1 MSLRLSV
8 FLVGVSTL
16 LHGDPGG
23 NWPGF
28 RGTGDSTAPGA
39 KLPLHWSDRHNL
51 AWKVPLPGFG
61 QSTPVVGGGRI
72 YLTAIEGKKKETLH
86 VLALEERTGRTLWQK
101 SFASSRPQ
109 EAGDRV
115 ARAASTPALDGDM
128 LYAMFDSGD
137 LLALTTGGELRWRL
151 NCNTKFTPIQ
161 NGHDF
166 GSSIRQ
172 TKDALHVFVNHVGPS
187 YLVSLAKVDGTLR
200 WKVDFPAEGGWNTP
214 VVTTHKGKEILLLQ
228 RSGGV
233 AAYAVKDGELLW
245 EDLKTFS
252 RESAIPS
259 LTVAGDVVVVPSQG
273 KGGTWAF
280 RLDQPKQPL
289 WTAKTATNAFSSP
302 LVTRERAYFV
312 NSVGALFA
320 VDLATGKDLWTT
332 RLPATTWASAI
343 AVGDRAYFF
352 TGDGDTFVFRDAPAM
367 EKLAESHLDADS
379 LVYAATPLD
388 DGLLLRSGTQLW
400 KVADLGQTDPNP
412 PAVRA
417 PVRSKQEEP
426 PLPPVAPGKP
436 GERRRNVADGLE
448 LAWIAGGEFQ
458 MGCSPGDTECE
469 RDESP
474 GHAVKLT
481 RGFWMNTTEV
491 TVGAFRKFA
500 AARGITVEPGDGDT
514 LPATRVNHA
523 TAAGYCR
530 WAGGR
535 LPTEA
540 EWEYAARAGTTG
552 ARYGAV
558 NDVAW
563 LADNSGKAPLDAAK
577 LAREQRGAY
586 MPTLKENGNGR
597 RPVAGKKANAFG
609 LFDMLGNVAEWT
621 ADWHDLYTAAPATDP
636 KGPADGE
643 KRVARGGS
651 WGFYPA
657 AIRVST
663 RLKLGADAASDSTG
677 FRCAQ

>member
-1 MSLRLSV
+1 MRKRNIAFILASTAYLS
-8 FLVGVSTL
+8 GQ
-16 LHGDPGG
+16 PNG
-23 NWPGF
+23 NWTGF
-28 RGTGDSTAPGA
+28 RGTGDSTVRGA
-39 KLPLHWSDRHNL
+39 RLPLHWSDRHNV
-51 AWKVPLPGFG
+51 AWKVVLPGFG

-72 YLTAIEGKKKETLH
+72 FLTAVEGKKKETLH
-86 VLALEERTGRTLWQK
+86 ILALEERTGKTLWQK

-137 LLALTTGGELRWRL
+137 LLALTTDGDLRWRMD
-151 NCNTKFTPIQ
+151 CNAKFSPIQ

-187 YLVSLAKVDGTLR
+187 YLASIAKADGKVR

-214 VVTTHKGKEILLLQ
+214 VVTSHKGKEILLLQ

-259 LTVAGDVVVVPSQG
+259 LTVAGDVVVVPSQA
-273 KGGTWAF
+273 KGGTLAF
-280 RLDQPKQPL
+280 RLDQPKQAI
-289 WTAKTATNAFSSP
+289 WNAKTATNAFSSP
-302 LVTRERAYFV
+302 LVSRERAYFV

-320 VDLATGKDLWTT
+320 VDLATGKDLWMT

-343 AVGDRAYFF
+343 LNGDKAYFF
-352 TGDGDTFVFRDAPAM
+352 TGDGDTFVFRDAATM
-367 EKLAESHLDADS
+367 EKLGESHLDVDS
-379 LVYAATPLD
+379 IVYAATPLN

-412 PAVRA
+412 PAPRA
-417 PVRSKQEEP
+417 PVQSKQEEP
-426 PLPPVAPGKP
+426 PPPPAAPGKP
-436 GERRRNVADGLE
+436 GERRRNAADGLE
-448 LAWIAGGEFQ
+448 LAWIAAGEYQ
-458 MGCSPGDTECE
+458 MGCSVGDAECE
-469 RDESP
+469 PDESP
-474 GHAVKLT
+474 GHSVKLT
-481 RGFWMNTTEV
+481 RGFWLNTTEV
-491 TVGAFRKFA
+491 TLGAFRKFA
-500 AARGITVEPGDGDT
+500 AARGLSSETGNSDN
-514 LPATRVNHA
+514 LPAVRVNYA
-523 TAAGYCR
+523 TAAAYCR

-540 EWEYAARAGTTG
+540 EWEFAARAGTKG
-552 ARYGAV
+552 PRYGAV
-558 NDVAW
+558 QEVAW
-563 LADNSGKAPLDAAK
+563 LADNSGKAPLDSAK

-586 MPTLKENGNGR
+586 MPTLKENGNAR
-597 RPVAGKKANAFG
+597 RPVGGKTANAFG

-621 ADWHDLYTAAPATDP
+621 ADWHDTYAGTPLTDP

-643 KRVARGGS
+643 KRVARGGA
-651 WGFYPA
+651 WTFFPA

-663 RLKLGADAASDSTG
+663 RLKLAADAANDFTG